1 MKLFKG
7 KSIKALV
14 ATLACGFLFLG
25 ATTPA
30 YAAGTDTAAAW
41 TKLTDDISEGKV
53 LAEGVDF
60 SKSTYKLKGGG
71 YLSWS
76 SLVNVNS
83 ETIIVEAQ
91 FVKLTTGGK
100 QDFLE
105 DLIKVAYKSDKASD
119 LVSAQ
124 TVDDLFQRLQNVE
137 GMGSQLMSSLLAD
150 IKPDYS
156 TANNIVE
163 PFNGFVG
170 IALGVISI
178 FIMGALGLT
187 MALDI
192 AFVTIPALQ
201 IFLGDGGNSQG
212 GATANTFSK
221 IVSAEARAAVSES
234 EGGGGAG
241 GGAGGGRKSAIGI
254 YFKYRWKGLVVL
266 GICLLYLVQGQIY
279 AGIALIINLLSGF
292 LGF

>member
-7 KSIKALV
+7 KVIKAMA
-14 ATLACGFLFLG
+14 ATFAMVFAMSG
-25 ATTPA
+25 AGVTA
-30 YAAGTDTAAAW
+30 FAEGTDSAAAW
-41 TKLTDDISEGKV
+41 AELKNNVTTGKV
-53 LAEGVDF
+53 ALESVDV
-60 SKSTYKLKGGG
+60 STNHYKLQGGG
-71 YLSWS
+71 YALYTVLVS
-76 SLVNVNS
+76 STS
-83 ETIIVEAQ
+83 ETVIVESQ
-91 FVKLTTGGK
+91 FKELTTGGK
-100 QDFLE
+100 QEFLE
-105 DLIKVAYKSDKASD
+105 DLINVAYKADKS
-119 LVSAQ
+119 SETITPE
-124 TVDDLFQRLQNVE
+124 TVDDLFKKLQSVD

-156 TANNIVE
+156 TANNILE

-201 IFLGDGGNSQG
+201 IFLGDGGNGQG
-212 GATANTFSK
+212 NTAVNTFSK
-221 IVSAEARAAVSES
+221 IVSSEARAAVSES
-234 EGGGGAG
+234 EGGQGGASG
-241 GGAGGGRKSAIGI
+241 GKKSGIGI

-279 AGIALIINLLSGF
+279 AGIALLINLLSGF